1 MNDRF
6 SPDSKKVRRLL
17 ENLINTLSEET
28 RFLVDAYESVTGS
41 RGKTVSAVNSEL
53 ATAAM
58 GQETPWVLYDTIS
71 TLIRRLPLPSRA
83 PIIEAVEIKT
93 GHANEMLR
101 PNPKGNWQTV
111 WQVDRGGDPEDRYV
125 ALDWYAPPDNVRAPI
140 VPTIIIDYIAGC
152 VSLLESNLTLP
163 SLALLLI
170 ALESTLWDDLE
181 HKGVSRSRERVTYP
195 PVEWEYKRVQNRLV
209 CTIAGAD
216 KDLSGLDAVAKVRP
230 AVGKFEIRK
239 IQVEGTKVI
248 LRAEVDDM
256 IAGFFASEVEASRE
270 TFTDK
275 GLSEAV
281 QRARKEGSLV
291 TMPAQLDETLVKL
304 RNNLVHLPSGGSL
317 DPPVPVP
324 FGGEFKTFDELRQ
337 DLKFIRDL
345 MHIVVDLIN
354 NLYAAH

>member
-6 SPDSKKVRRLL
+6 SPDAKKVRRLL
-17 ENLINTLSEET
+17 ESLNSTLSEDT
-28 RFLVDAYESVTGS
+28 RFLIDAYESVTGVKV
-41 RGKTVSAVNSEL
+41 KTVSAVNNEL
-53 ATAAM
+53 AAAAM

-71 TLIRRLPLPSRA
+71 TLIRRLPLPTRA
-83 PIIEAVEIKT
+83 PIIEAVGIKT
-93 GHANEMLR
+93 GHANELLR
-101 PNPKGNWQTV
+101 PNSKGDWQTV
-111 WQVDRGGDPEDRYV
+111 WQVDQGGDPEDRYV
-125 ALDWYAPPDNVRAPI
+125 ALDWYSPPDNVRAPI

-152 VSLLESNLTLP
+152 VSLLENNLVLP

-181 HKGVSRSRERVTYP
+181 HRGVSRSRERVTYP
-195 PVEWEYKRVQNRLV
+195 PVEWEYKRVHNRLV

-216 KDLSGLDAVAKVRP
+216 KDLSGLDVVAKVKP

-239 IQVEGTKVI
+239 VQVEGTKAI
-248 LRAEVDDM
+248 LRVELDDM
-256 IAGFFASEVEASRE
+256 LAGFFASDTEVSRE

-281 QRARKEGSLV
+281 QRARKEGSLATV
-291 TMPAQLDETLVKL
+291 PAQLDETLVKL

-317 DPPVPVP
+317 DPPVPIP
-324 FGGEFKTFDELRQ
+324 FKGEFKTFDELKQ

-345 MHIVVDLIN
+345 MHIIVDLIN